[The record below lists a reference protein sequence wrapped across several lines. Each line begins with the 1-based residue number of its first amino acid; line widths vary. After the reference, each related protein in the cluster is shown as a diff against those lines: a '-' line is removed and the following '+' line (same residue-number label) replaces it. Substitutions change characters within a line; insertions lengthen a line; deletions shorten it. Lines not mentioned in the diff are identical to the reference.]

1 MDDVERAFE
10 CVAKQFESFLIL
22 RVEILMASTQS
33 SERICISEIL
43 GTFSNVG

>member
-22 RVEILMASTQS
+22 RVEILMARLKVQKEFALAKFWELFQT
-33 SERICISEIL
+33 
-43 GTFSNVG
+43 